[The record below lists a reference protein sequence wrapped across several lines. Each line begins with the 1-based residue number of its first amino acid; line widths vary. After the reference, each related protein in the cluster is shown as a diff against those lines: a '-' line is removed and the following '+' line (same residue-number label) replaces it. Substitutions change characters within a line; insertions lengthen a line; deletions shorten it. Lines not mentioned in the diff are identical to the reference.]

1 MADSTTAFVGSV
13 PENYDR
19 FMGPMFFEPYAVDM
33 AERLPIGGIES
44 VLEIACGTGIVT
56 RAVRDILPPS
66 ARIVATDLNQGM
78 IDRAQ
83 GKFGTDD
90 NIEFRQADAGDLP
103 FDDASFDAVVC
114 QFGLMFFPDKSAA
127 MREVLRVLKPRG
139 TFLFNVW
146 DPLED
151 NEISL
156 VVHEAMQEIYPDD
169 PPQFYRVPFGFNDAA
184 VIRSL
189 LEDAGFTRVEVA
201 TVPKD
206 AVSPD
211 ARSAATG
218 LVEGTPLIGQ
228 IMDRGPE
235 RLPEVV
241 DHTVKSIQRRF
252 GDDPVSTKMQAL
264 VWSATKP

>member
-1 MADSTTAFVGSV
+1 MADSTAAFVGSV

-19 FMGPMFFEPYAVDM
+19 FMGPMFFEPYAVDL
-33 AERLPIGGIES
+33 AERLPIEGVET
-44 VLEIACGTGIVT
+44 VLEIACGTGMVT
-56 RAVRDILPPS
+56 RAIRDILPSS

-78 IDRAQ
+78 IDIAQ
-83 GKFGTDD
+83 GKFEGDD
-90 NIEFRQADAGDLP
+90 AVEFRRADATDLP
-103 FDDASFDAVVC
+103 FDAAEFDAVVC
-114 QFGLMFFPDKSAA
+114 QFGVMFFPDKAAA
-127 MREVLRVLKPRG
+127 MSEAFRVLKPAG

-146 DPLED
+146 DRMEA

-156 VVHEAMQEIYPDD
+156 AVHEAVSETFPDD

-201 TVPKD
+201 TVTKD
-206 AVSPD
+206 SVSPD
-211 ARSAATG
+211 ARSAAAG

-235 RLPEVV
+235 RLPEVI
-241 DHTVKSIQRRF
+241 DHVVHEIRQRF
-252 GDDPVSTKMQAL
+252 GDNPVTTKMQAL
-264 VWSATKP
+264 VWSAMKP

>member
-19 FMGPMFFEPYAVDM
+19 FMGPMFFEPYAVDL
-33 AERLPIGGIES
+33 AERLPIEGAGT

-56 RAVRDILPPS
+56 RAIRDILPSS

-78 IDRAQ
+78 IDVAQ
-83 GKFGTDD
+83 GKFEGDAA
-90 NIEFRQADAGDLP
+90 IEFRQADATDLP
-103 FDDASFDAVVC
+103 FDDAGFDVVVC

-146 DPLED
+146 DRLED

-156 VVHEAMQEIYPDD
+156 AVHEAVSEIFPND

-189 LEDAGFTRVEVA
+189 LEDAGFTRVEA
-201 TVPKD
+201 ETVPKD
-206 AVSPD
+206 SVSPD
-211 ARSAATG
+211 ARSAAAG
-218 LVEGTPLIGQ
+218 LVVGTPLIGQ

-235 RLPEVV
+235 RLPETIDHVV
-241 DHTVKSIQRRF
+241 HEIRERF
-252 GDDPVSTKMQAL
+252 GDNPVTTKMQAL
-264 VWSATKP
+264 VWSAVRP

>member
-19 FMGPMFFEPYAVDM
+19 FMGPMFFEPYAVDL
-33 AERLPIGGIES
+33 AERLPIEGAET

-56 RAVRDILPPS
+56 RAVRDIMPS
-66 ARIVATDLNQGM
+66 ACRIVATDLNQGM
-78 IDRAQ
+78 IDIAQ
-83 GKFGTDD
+83 SKFQDD
-90 NIEFRQADAGDLP
+90 SSVEFRQADAGDLP
-103 FDDASFDAVVC
+103 FGDASFDAVVC
-114 QFGLMFFPDKSAA
+114 QFGLMFFPDKPAA

-146 DPLED
+146 DPMEE

-156 VVHEAMQEIYPDD
+156 AVHDAMQVLYPDD

-189 LEDAGFTRVEVA
+189 LEDAGFTRVEVE

-211 ARSAATG
+211 ARSAAAG
-218 LVEGTPLIGQ
+218 L
-228 IMDRGPE
+228 
-235 RLPEVV
+235 
-241 DHTVKSIQRRF
+241 
-252 GDDPVSTKMQAL
+252 
-264 VWSATKP
+264 